1 MRHGRAVI
9 QIKKALRP
17 FLKRDSNVLG
27 APTPLYVQPIL
38 LAADDL
44 AWAILFLFSG
54 NSMKSNKPNLL
65 KRKVAARFMG
75 PSVLVVLA
83 GVCIFGWRAAGT
95 LESEIRGRANEQATN
110 QVDSV
115 LSALQTVD
123 TLSSQSVQSAMKF
136 MLREGRQGGNPER
149 KGETRVGQQTVPNLY
164 LGSASQCNN
173 FQLVDIVREVTGAT
187 ATLFGKRGDDF
198 LRVSTNVLKP
208 DGSRAIGTA
217 LDPKGR
223 AYAAISKDRPF
234 YGVVDILGQPYMTGY
249 EPMRNP
255 QGNVVGIWYVGSPL
269 TTVGDLGRR
278 ISSAKILNNGFIA
291 LLHADGRPIFK
302 PESVTDADLNARLAE
317 TKNSQWVT
325 LKRPFDRWDVLAAAY
340 PESDVSSRIFAV
352 KVMVL
357 ISALLV
363 SIIVVVAQYFLVSRL
378 VVNPVQ
384 ELVSRMQNADLNT
397 SLLEG
402 REDEIG
408 VLAQTFN
415 GFVKKIRETLVQVL
429 GTSEQLGRAT
439 EGLNQTSQQI
449 AANAEESST
458 QTNVVT
464 VATQQ
469 VNQNLQGVSTGAQEM
484 TTTIQSIASNAHE
497 AATVAANAVR
507 TAQAANT
514 TVGKLGTSSAEIG
527 EVIKVITSIAEQTKL
542 LALNATIEAARAGE
556 YGKGFAVVASE
567 VKELAKQTEKATVDI
582 SRKITAIQSDT
593 KEAVD
598 AIASITSV
606 INQVNNISG
615 TIATAVE
622 EQSATTNEM
631 TRNIGDAA
639 KGSTEITRNVEGVS
653 QAAHGTSASAQESQ
667 KASNEIARMAV
678 ALNGLVAQF
687 QLDRGES
694 RNAERPAQLAMK
706 ASAGR

>member
-1 MRHGRAVI
+1 MS
-9 QIKKALRP
+9 P
-17 FLKRDSNVLG
+17 PTSSN
-27 APTPLYVQPIL
+27 PT
-38 LAADDL
+38 
-44 AWAILFLFSG
+44 
-54 NSMKSNKPNLL
+54 
-65 KRKVAARFMG
+65 AR
-75 PSVLVVLA
+75 
-83 GVCIFGWRAAGT
+83 
-95 LESEIRGRANEQATN
+95 
-110 QVDSV
+110 
-115 LSALQTVD
+115 
-123 TLSSQSVQSAMKF
+123 
-136 MLREGRQGGNPER
+136 
-149 KGETRVGQQTVPNLY
+149 
-164 LGSASQCNN
+164 
-173 FQLVDIVREVTGAT
+173 
-187 ATLFGKRGDDF
+187 
-198 LRVSTNVLKP
+198 
-208 DGSRAIGTA
+208 RAIGTA

-223 AYAAISKDRPF
+223 AYAAVSKDRPF
-234 YGVVDILGQPYMTGY
+234 YGVVDILGQPCMTGY

-255 QGNVVGIWYVGSPL
+255 QGNVVGIWYVGFPL

-278 ISSAKILNNGFIA
+278 INSAKILSNGVIA
-291 LLHADGRPIFK
+291 LLHANGRPIFK
-302 PESVTDADLNARLAE
+302 PESVTDADLSARLAE

-325 LKRPFDRWDVLAAAY
+325 VKRPFDRWDYVLAAAY

-363 SIIVVVAQYFLVSRL
+363 CIMVVVAQYFLVSRL
-378 VVNPVQ
+378 VVTPVQ
-384 ELVSRMQNADLNT
+384 QLVSRMQSADLNT

-439 EGLNQTSQQI
+439 ERLNQTSQQI
-449 AANAEESST
+449 AANAEETSA

-469 VNQNLQGVSTGAQEM
+469 VNQNLQGVSSGAQEM

-497 AATVAANAVR
+497 AATVAANAVQ

-542 LALNATIEAARAGE
+542 LALNATMEAARAGE
-556 YGKGFAVVASE
+556 SGKGFAVVASE
-567 VKELAKQTEKATVDI
+567 VKELARQTEKSTVDI

-639 KGSTEITRNVEGVS
+639 KGSAEITRNVEGVS
-653 QAAHGTSASAQESQ
+653 QAAHGTSASAQDSQ
-667 KASNEIARMAV
+667 KASDEIARMAV
-678 ALNGLVAQF
+678 ELNGLVAQF
-687 QLDRGES
+687 RLDRGES
-694 RNAERPAQLAMK
+694 RRAERTARLAMK

>member
-1 MRHGRAVI
+1 
-9 QIKKALRP
+9 
-17 FLKRDSNVLG
+17 
-27 APTPLYVQPIL
+27 
-38 LAADDL
+38 
-44 AWAILFLFSG
+44 
-54 NSMKSNKPNLL
+54 MKSNKPNLL
-65 KRKVAARFMG
+65 KRKVAVRFMG
-75 PSVLVVLA
+75 PSVLVILA
-83 GVCIFGWRAAGT
+83 GVCIFGWRAAAT

-123 TLSSQSVQSAMKF
+123 TLSSQSVQAAMKF
-136 MLREGRQGGNPER
+136 MLREGHRVGNPGQ
-149 KGETRVGQQTVPNLY
+149 KGETRVGQQNVPNLY
-164 LGSASQCNN
+164 LGSATQCNN

-187 ATLFGKRGDDF
+187 ATLFVKRGDDF
-198 LRVSTNVLKP
+198 VRVSTNVLKP

-223 AYAAISKDRPF
+223 AYAAIGKGQSF

-255 QGNVVGIWYVGSPL
+255 QGNVVGIWYVGFPL
-269 TTVGDLGRR
+269 TAVGDLGRR
-278 ISSAKILNNGFIA
+278 ISSAKILRNGFIA
-291 LLHADGRPIFK
+291 LLHSDGRPIFK
-302 PESVTDADLNARLAE
+302 PESISDADLNARLADS
-317 TKNSQWVT
+317 KWVAV
-325 LKRPFDRWDVLAAAY
+325 KQPFERWDYVLAAAY
-340 PESDVSSRIFAV
+340 PESDVSTRILAV
-352 KVMVL
+352 KLMVL

-363 SIIVVVAQYFLVSRL
+363 SMIVVVAQYFLVSRL
-378 VVNPVQ
+378 VVTPVQ
-384 ELVSRMQNADLNT
+384 ELVTRMQNADLNT
-397 SLLEG
+397 SLGEG

-415 GFVKKIRETLVQVL
+415 GFVKKIRETLVEVL
-429 GTSEQLGRAT
+429 DTSDQLGRAT
-439 EGLNQTSQQI
+439 EKLSKTSLQI
-449 AANAEESST
+449 AANAEETST

-497 AATVAANAVR
+497 AATVAANAVQS
-507 TAQAANT
+507 AQAANT

-556 YGKGFAVVASE
+556 SGKGFAVVASE

-582 SRKITAIQSDT
+582 SRKITAIQADT

-598 AIASITSV
+598 AIASISSV
-606 INQVNNISG
+606 IDQVNNISG

-622 EQSATTNEM
+622 EQSATTDEM
-631 TRNIGDAA
+631 TRNIADAA
-639 KGSTEITRNVEGVS
+639 KGSAEITRNVEGVS
-653 QAAHGTSASAQESQ
+653 EAAHGTSVSAQESQ
-667 KASNEIARMAV
+667 KASNELAHMAV
-678 ALNGLVAQF
+678 ELHGLVAQF
-687 QLDRGES
+687 RLNRVEGQS
-694 RNAERPAQLAMK
+694 AEHPVQLAMR
-706 ASAGR
+706 ASAVR